1 MGLSYAFILNKST
14 NNTHGAYPVYFRVT
28 LNGKNRYK
36 TLSIWATPDEYDED
50 LQQFT
55 KKHKNQKQDNSLL
68 AAYKSKADDYLDMV
82 KKQKVSYS
90 FDGFKDYV
98 FGGGLNQVGLA
109 DIAMSM
115 AKSKTSPGTSD
126 KYKVLSNNIQRY
138 KKKALVSD
146 VTTAWIEGFE
156 RHLRTDGNCT
166 DGGVSGTMAILKSV
180 IRQAKKDGYSAGVGN
195 PFDGYKIGKKKT
207 NQDVLRLSLLEVI
220 AIKTCKNLKPSES
233 YYRDLFI
240 FSFNARGMNM
250 ADIALLKHAHIE
262 NDRIVY
268 SRKKVKVSNLSV
280 PITDE
285 MREILE
291 KYKEF
296 DKTHCFP
303 ILQGAT
309 SLRDIHKKTNNASAA
324 ASRLLRIV
332 AEKAGVK
339 RHDEVTFY
347 TARHSYANILRRDN
361 VSIEIISQALGHKNI
376 STTQIYLSQFDDSV
390 IDEIDNKIRN
400 GKRD

>member
-36 TLSIWATPDEYDED
+36 TLSIWAAPDEYDED

-68 AAYKSKADDYLDMV
+68 AVYKTKADDYIDMV

-98 FGGGLNQVGLA
+98 FGEGLNQMGLA
-109 DIAMSM
+109 DIAL
-115 AKSKTSPGTSD
+115 AISKKRSNPGTSD

-156 RHLRTDGNCT
+156 RYLRTEGNCT
-166 DGGVSGTMAILKSV
+166 DGGVSSEMGLFRAV
-180 IRQAKKDGYSAGVGN
+180 IRQAKKDGYNAGVDN
-195 PFDGYKIGKKKT
+195 PFDGYKVVNKRT
-207 NQDVLRLSLLEVI
+207 NQDVLRLPLLEII
-220 AIKTCKNLKPSES
+220 AIKNCKTLKPSES
-233 YYRDLFI
+233 YYRDLFM
-240 FSFNARGMNM
+240 FSFYARGMNM
-250 ADIALLKHAHIE
+250 ADIALLKHTHIE

-280 PITDE
+280 PITDD

-296 DKTHCFP
+296 DKTNCFP
-303 ILQGAT
+303 ILKGAT
-309 SLRDIHKKTNNASAA
+309 SLRDITKRTNA
-324 ASRLLRIV
+324 ASRSASKHLRAV

-339 RHDEVTFY
+339 RYDEVTFY

-361 VSIEIISQALGHKNI
+361 VSIEIISQALGHKKI
-376 STTQIYLSQFDDSV
+376 QTTQIYLSQFEDSV
-390 IDEIDNKIRN
+390 IDKIDEKIRN